1 MGKLVRVEPH
11 EVAIMRDN
19 KGAFTFHGS
28 TRATGTS
35 DESGAAF
42 HIPPFSELVILDAE
56 HRSVWYKGTC
66 MQQLAADRGLERASR
81 SSHASKQHCMYKE
94 CVECQTN
101 LQGDTQWIHSQINAN
116 GSPPGCFPQ
125 D

>member
-1 MGKLVRVEPH
+1 MRKLVRVEPH

-42 HIPPFSELVILDAE
+42 HIPPFSELVILDAD
-56 HRSVWYKGTC
+56 HRSVYPAVIRSVDCIRSPGTHT
-66 MQQLAADRGLERASR
+66 MPERTL
-81 SSHASKQHCMYKE
+81 H
-94 CVECQTN
+94 
-101 LQGDTQWIHSQINAN
+101 DTVCAH
-116 GSPPGCFPQ
+116 
-125 D
+125 